1 MAKQQKKKADRKKS
15 DELVD
20 QKLIAGLGHP
30 LRVRC
35 LALLCDKTWSP
46 RQLSDE
52 LCEGLSQVS
61 YHIKVLRETGLI
73 EPAGT
78 RPARGATEHFYRSV
92 HPLVIPEG
100 LWSKLPK
107 GARMKI
113 VGDVLKDIDNDV
125 TASVKAGTFDGRE
138 DFHVSW
144 TPMQLDDKGC
154 KELAAK
160 TDRFM
165 EELLEVQAESSKRLA
180 EEPGE
185 AIPTS
190 AAILVF
196 GSARGSDDGRR
207 ASARKRG

>member
-1 MAKQQKKKADRKKS
+1 MAKQKKKKGDCKG

-20 QKLIAGLGHP
+20 QKLIYGLGHS

-35 LALLCDKTWSP
+35 LALLCDKPWSP

-113 VGDVLKDIDNDV
+113 VGDVLKDIDDDV
-125 TASVKAGTFDGRE
+125 TASVKSGTFDARE

-144 TPMQLDDKGC
+144 TPMQLDDEGC
-154 KELAAK
+154 KELAAR

-180 EEPGE
+180 EADSE

-196 GSARGSDDGRR
+196 GSARGSDNGKK
-207 ASARKRG
+207 ASSRKRG